1 MCRYGELLSHN
12 NAKYRRTVICEIKVM
27 NERIEYLCQK
37 ANKLPLTPGVYQM
50 KDAVG
55 KIIYIGKAKALKN
68 RVTSYF
74 RAIESH
80 NAKTYKL
87 VQNIYDFDF
96 IVTPTDLDALVLEA
110 SLIKLHNPKYNILL
124 KDDKGYNYIKISG
137 GEYPKITYALQ
148 TDDKNA
154 EYIGPY
160 TSGYTV
166 KQAIEEANRLF
177 MLPTCSR
184 KFPRDFGKE
193 RPCLNFH
200 IGRCM
205 GVCKGKISP
214 EEYRKNVEQA
224 VSYIKNGSKESIERL
239 TKEMEDCAEKLE
251 FEKAAKLRDRI
262 SAIQKAELTQHIYS
276 SKTTDYDIVAAA
288 VNMDQCSVAVV
299 KYRGGR
305 LIDKENFFIGQQEND
320 SQTREEFLVE
330 YYTDKAEMPK
340 EIYLD
345 MEIENRELLESYFSD
360 KFEHKISFTAPKRG
374 EGLTQVTLAKSN
386 AEEYLSLRVGRT
398 AKEISALE
406 DLRKILGLEKTP
418 EIIESYDI
426 SNMGEETRVAGMVVF
441 KNGRPFKQGYKK
453 FNIKYVS
460 GIDDYA
466 CMQEVIERRL
476 QRYLDGD
483 EGFAPLP
490 DLILLDGGKGHVAA
504 VKQVLDNMGM
514 ELNLYGLVKD
524 DKHRTRAIAKE
535 GGEIQING
543 NKNVFDLL
551 TRIQDE
557 VHRFSINFQ
566 RKQHKKKQYELEIT
580 RVRGIGEA
588 KAVALLK
595 KFKTKKAMKEATPEE
610 LAEAAKVGKDV
621 AEELYLFIQET
632 F

>member
-1 MCRYGELLSHN
+1 
-12 NAKYRRTVICEIKVM
+12 M
-27 NERIEYLCQK
+27 NERLDYLREK

-50 KDAVG
+50 KNSSG

-80 NAKTYKL
+80 NAKTYRL
-87 VQNIYDFDF
+87 VMNIYDFDF
-96 IVTPTDLDALVLEA
+96 IVTPTELDALVLEA
-110 SLIKLHNPKYNILL
+110 SLIKLHSPKYNILL

-137 GEYPKITYALQ
+137 EEYPRITYALQ
-148 TDDKNA
+148 KDDKDA

-166 KQAIEEANRLF
+166 KQAVEEANKLF
-177 MLPTCSR
+177 MLPTCTR
-184 KFPRDFGKE
+184 KFPRDFKKE

-205 GVCKGKISP
+205 GLCRGRVSRD
-214 EEYRKNVEQA
+214 EYRKSVNGA
-224 VSYIKNGSKESIERL
+224 VSYIKNGSKQSIERL
-239 TKEMEDCAEKLE
+239 TKEMEECAEKLE
-251 FEKAAKLRDRI
+251 FEKAAKLRDQI
-262 SAIQKAELTQHIYS
+262 SAIQKAELTQRVYFF
-276 SKTTDYDIVAAA
+276 KTNDVDIIAAA
-288 VNMDQCSVAVV
+288 VNMDICSVAVV

-305 LIDKENFFIGQQEND
+305 LIDKENFFIGDESD
-320 SQTREEFLVE
+320 SSQTREDFLVE
-330 YYTDKAEMPK
+330 YYSNKSEMPK
-340 EIYLD
+340 EIFLD
-345 MEIENRELLESYFSD
+345 AEIENKELLESYFAG
-360 KFEHKISFTAPKRG
+360 KYGHKVTISVPKRG
-374 EGLTQVTLAKSN
+374 EGLTQTILAKSN
-386 AEEYLSLRVGRT
+386 AEEYLSLKVGRT

-406 DLRKILGLEKTP
+406 DLKNILGLPKTP
-418 EIIESYDI
+418 ETIESYDI
-426 SNMGEETRVAGMVVF
+426 SNMGEETRVAGMIVF

-453 FNIKYVS
+453 FNIKYVQ

-466 CMQEVIERRL
+466 CMQEVIERRM

-483 EGFAPLP
+483 ESFSPLP

-504 VKQVLDNMGM
+504 VKQVLDKMGI
-514 ELNLYGLVKD
+514 EVSLYGLVKD

-535 GGEIQING
+535 GGEIQVNA
-543 NKNVFDLL
+543 NKNVFSLL
-551 TRIQDE
+551 TKIQDE

-566 RKQHKKKQYELEIT
+566 RSSHQKKQYELELT

-588 KAVALLK
+588 KAMALLK
-595 KFKTKKAMKEATPEE
+595 EFKTKKAMKEATAEE
-610 LAEAAKVGKDV
+610 LAKAAGVGKSV

>member
-1 MCRYGELLSHN
+1 
-12 NAKYRRTVICEIKVM
+12 
-27 NERIEYLCQK
+27 
-37 ANKLPLTPGVYQM
+37 M
-50 KDAVG
+50 KDSGG

-96 IVTPTDLDALVLEA
+96 IVTPTELDALVLEA

-137 GEYPKITYALQ
+137 EEYPKITYALQ
-148 TDDKNA
+148 TDDKKA

-184 KFPRDFGKE
+184 KFPKDFGKE

-214 EEYRKNVEQA
+214 EEYRKNVDQA

-330 YYTDKAEMPK
+330 YYGNKTEMPK
-340 EIYLD
+340 EIYIDTEL
-345 MEIENRELLESYFSD
+345 ENRELLESYFSD
-360 KFEHKISFTAPKRG
+360 KFGHKISFVTPKRG
-374 EGLTQVTLAKSN
+374 EGLTQLTLAKSN

-398 AKEISALE
+398 AKEITALE
-406 DLRKILGLEKTP
+406 DLKKILGLEKTP

-453 FNIKYVS
+453 FNIKYVQ

-466 CMQEVIERRL
+466 CMQEIIERRFR
-476 QRYLDGD
+476 RYLDGD
-483 EGFAPLP
+483 ESFAPLP

-504 VKQVLDNMGM
+504 VKQVLDRMGI
-514 ELNLYGLVKD
+514 EVSLYGLVKD

-543 NKNVFDLL
+543 NKKVFDLL

-580 RVRGIGEA
+580 RVKGIGEA
-588 KAVALLK
+588 KATALLK
-595 KFKTKKAMKEATPEE
+595 EFKTKKAMKEATVEQ
-610 LAEAAKVGKDV
+610 LAEAAKVGREV

>member
-1 MCRYGELLSHN
+1 
-12 NAKYRRTVICEIKVM
+12 M
-27 NERIEYLCQK
+27 NERLPYLREK

-50 KDAVG
+50 KDSGG

-80 NAKTYKL
+80 NPKTYRL
-87 VQNIYDFDF
+87 VQNINDFDF
-96 IVTPTDLDALVLEA
+96 IVTPTELDALVLEA
-110 SLIKLHNPKYNILL
+110 SLIKLHSPKYNILL

-137 GEYPKITYALQ
+137 EDYPKITYALQ
-148 TDDKNA
+148 TDDKKA

-166 KQAIEEANRLF
+166 KQAVEEANRLF
-177 MLPTCSR
+177 MLPTCTR

-214 EEYRKNVEQA
+214 EEYKKSVNQA
-224 VSYIKNGSKESIERL
+224 ISYIKNGSKQSIERL
-239 TKEMEDCAEKLE
+239 TKEMEEYAEKLE

-262 SAIQKAELTQHIYS
+262 AAIQKVELTQHIYS

-288 VNMDQCSVAVV
+288 VNMDKCSVAVV

-305 LIDKENFFIGQQEND
+305 LIDKENFFIGEEND
-320 SQTREEFLVE
+320 SGQTREEFLVE
-330 YYTDKAEMPK
+330 YYSDKAEMPK
-340 EIYLD
+340 EIYID
-345 MEIENRELLESYFSD
+345 TEIEGKELLESYFTD
-360 KFEHKISFTAPKRG
+360 RYKHKVSITVPKRG

-398 AKEISALE
+398 SKEIAALE
-406 DLRKILGLEKTP
+406 DLKDILGLAKTP

-453 FNIKYVS
+453 FNIKYVQ

-466 CMQEVIERRL
+466 CMQEVVERRIR
-476 QRYLDGD
+476 RYLDGD

-504 VKQVLDNMGM
+504 VKEILDK
-514 ELNLYGLVKD
+514 LNVQISLYGLVKD

-535 GGEIQING
+535 GGEIQVNS
-543 NKNVFDLL
+543 NKNVFTLI
-551 TRIQDE
+551 TKIQDE

-566 RKQHKKKQYELEIT
+566 RKQHKKKQYELELT

-588 KAVALLK
+588 KAMTLLK
-595 KFKTKKAMKEATPEE
+595 EYKTKKAMKEATAEQ
-610 LAEAAKVGKDV
+610 LAQTAKISKEV

>member
-1 MCRYGELLSHN
+1 
-12 NAKYRRTVICEIKVM
+12 M
-27 NERIEYLCQK
+27 NERIDYLREK

-50 KDAVG
+50 KDRGG

-80 NAKTYKL
+80 NAKTYRL

-96 IVTPTDLDALVLEA
+96 IVTPTELDALVLEA
-110 SLIKLHNPKYNILL
+110 SLIKLHSPKYNILL

-137 GEYPKITYALQ
+137 DEYPRITYALQ
-148 TDDKNA
+148 KDDKDA

-166 KQAIEEANRLF
+166 KQAVEEANKLF
-177 MLPTCSR
+177 MLPICNR
-184 KFPRDFGKE
+184 KFPRDFKKE
-193 RPCLNFH
+193 RPCLNYH

-205 GVCKGKISP
+205 GVCNGRISQD
-214 EEYRKNVEQA
+214 EYRKRVNQA
-224 VSYIKNGSKESIERL
+224 ISFIKNGSKKSIERL
-239 TKEMEDCAEKLE
+239 TKEMEEYAENLE
-251 FEKAAKLRDRI
+251 FEKAAELRDRI
-262 SAIQKAELTQHIYS
+262 AAIQKAELTQRIYFF
-276 SKTTDYDIVAAA
+276 KATDCDIIAAA
-288 VNMDQCSVAVV
+288 VNMGICSVAVV
-299 KYRGGR
+299 KYRDGR
-305 LIDKENFFIGQQEND
+305 LIDKENFFIGEESD
-320 SQTREEFLVE
+320 SSQTREDFLVE
-330 YYTDKAEMPK
+330 YYSNKAEMPK

-345 MEIENRELLESYFSD
+345 SEIENKELLESYFSG
-360 KFEHKISFTAPKRG
+360 KYNHKVAITVPKRG
-374 EGLTQVTLAKSN
+374 EGLTQTILAKSN

-406 DLRKILGLEKTP
+406 DLKNILGLPKTP
-418 EIIESYDI
+418 ETIESYDI

-453 FNIKYVS
+453 FNIKYVE

-466 CMQEVIERRL
+466 CMQEVIERRI

-483 EGFAPLP
+483 ESFSPLP

-504 VKQVLDNMGM
+504 VKQVLDRMGV
-514 ELNLYGLVKD
+514 EVNLYGLVKD

-535 GGEIQING
+535 GGEIQVNA
-543 NKNVFDLL
+543 NKNVFALL

-566 RKQHKKKQYELEIT
+566 RKQHKKKQYEMELT
-580 RVRGIGEA
+580 RIKGIGEA
-588 KAVALLK
+588 KAMTLLK
-595 KFKTKKAMKEATPEE
+595 EFKTKKAMKEATAEQ
-610 LAEAAKVGKDV
+610 LASAAKLNKEV

>member
-1 MCRYGELLSHN
+1 
-12 NAKYRRTVICEIKVM
+12 M
-27 NERIEYLCQK
+27 NERLPFLREK
-37 ANKLPLTPGVYQM
+37 ANKLPLSPGVYQM
-50 KDAVG
+50 KDSGG

-68 RVTSYF
+68 RVSSYF

-80 NAKTYKL
+80 NAKTYRL
-87 VQNIYDFDF
+87 VQNINDFDF
-96 IVTPTDLDALVLEA
+96 IVTPTELDALVLEA
-110 SLIKLHNPKYNILL
+110 SLIKLYSPKYNILL
-124 KDDKGYNYIKISG
+124 KDDKGYNYIKVSG
-137 GEYPKITYALQ
+137 GDYPKITYALQ
-148 TDDKNA
+148 TDDKSA

-166 KQAIEEANRLF
+166 KQAVEEANRLF
-177 MLPTCSR
+177 MLPTCSK
-184 KFPRDFGKE
+184 KFPRDIGKE

-205 GVCKGKISP
+205 GVCKGKISS
-214 EEYRKNVEQA
+214 EEYKKSVGQA
-224 VSYIKNGSKESIERL
+224 ISYIKNGSKQSIERL
-239 TKEMEDCAEKLE
+239 TEEMEEYAEKLE

-262 SAIQKAELTQHIYS
+262 AAIQKAELTQHIYS
-276 SKTTDYDIVAAA
+276 SKTSDYDVVAAA
-288 VNMDQCSVAVV
+288 VNMDKCSVAVV

-305 LIDKENFFIGQQEND
+305 LVDKENFFIGEEND
-320 SQTREEFLVE
+320 SSQTREDFLVE
-330 YYTDKAEMPK
+330 YYSDKTEMPR

-345 MEIENRELLESYFSD
+345 TELEDKELLEKYFVG
-360 KFEHKISFTAPKRG
+360 KYGHKVAITVPKRG

-406 DLRKILGLEKTP
+406 DLKNILGLSKTP

-453 FNIKYVS
+453 FNIKYVQ

-466 CMQEVIERRL
+466 CMQEVIERRFR
-476 QRYLDGD
+476 RYLDGD
-483 EGFAPLP
+483 ESFAPLP

-504 VKQVLDNMGM
+504 VKEVLDK
-514 ELNLYGLVKD
+514 LNVQVSLFGLVKD

-535 GGEIQING
+535 GGEIQVNG
-543 NKNVFDLL
+543 NKNVFSLI
-551 TRIQDE
+551 TKIQDE

-566 RKQHKKKQYELEIT
+566 RKQHKKKQYELELT
-580 RVRGIGEA
+580 RIHGIGEA
-588 KAVALLK
+588 KAAALLK
-595 KFKTKKAMKEATPEE
+595 EYKTKKAMKEATAAQ
-610 LAEAAKVGKDV
+610 LAQTAKLSRET

>member
-1 MCRYGELLSHN
+1 
-12 NAKYRRTVICEIKVM
+12 M
-27 NERIEYLCQK
+27 NERIDYLREK

-50 KDAVG
+50 KDRGG

-80 NAKTYKL
+80 NAKTYRL

-96 IVTPTDLDALVLEA
+96 IVTPTELDALVLEA
-110 SLIKLHNPKYNILL
+110 SLIKLHSPKYNILL

-137 GEYPKITYALQ
+137 DEYPRITYALQ
-148 TDDKNA
+148 KDDKDA

-166 KQAIEEANRLF
+166 KQAVEEANKLF
-177 MLPTCSR
+177 MLPICNR
-184 KFPRDFGKE
+184 KFPRDFKKE
-193 RPCLNFH
+193 RPCLNYH

-205 GVCKGKISP
+205 GVCNGRISQD
-214 EEYRKNVEQA
+214 EYRKRVNQA
-224 VSYIKNGSKESIERL
+224 ISFIKNGSKKSIERL
-239 TKEMEDCAEKLE
+239 TKEMEEYAENLE
-251 FEKAAKLRDRI
+251 FEKAAELRDRI
-262 SAIQKAELTQHIYS
+262 AAIQKAELTQRIYFF
-276 SKTTDYDIVAAA
+276 KATDCDIIAAA
-288 VNMDQCSVAVV
+288 VNMGICSVAVV
-299 KYRGGR
+299 KYRDGR
-305 LIDKENFFIGQQEND
+305 LIDKENFFIGEESD
-320 SQTREEFLVE
+320 SSQTREDFLVE
-330 YYTDKAEMPK
+330 YYSNKAEMPK

-345 MEIENRELLESYFSD
+345 SEIENKELLESYFSG
-360 KFEHKISFTAPKRG
+360 KYNHKVAITVPKRG
-374 EGLTQVTLAKSN
+374 EGLTQTILAKSN

-406 DLRKILGLEKTP
+406 DLKNILGLPKTP
-418 EIIESYDI
+418 ETIESYDI

-453 FNIKYVS
+453 FNIKYVE

-466 CMQEVIERRL
+466 CMQEVIERRI

-483 EGFAPLP
+483 ESFSPLP

-504 VKQVLDNMGM
+504 VKQVLDRMGV
-514 ELNLYGLVKD
+514 EVNLYGLVKD

-535 GGEIQING
+535 GGEIQVNA
-543 NKNVFDLL
+543 NKNVFALL

-566 RKQHKKKQYELEIT
+566 RKQHKKKQYEMELT
-580 RVRGIGEA
+580 RIKGIGEA
-588 KAVALLK
+588 KAMALLK
-595 KFKTKKAMKEATPEE
+595 EFKTKKAMKEATAQQ
-610 LAEAAKVGKDV
+610 LASAAKLNKEV

>member
-1 MCRYGELLSHN
+1 
-12 NAKYRRTVICEIKVM
+12 M
-27 NERIEYLCQK
+27 NERLPYLREK

-50 KDAVG
+50 KDSGG

-80 NAKTYKL
+80 NPKTYRL
-87 VQNIYDFDF
+87 VQNINDFDF
-96 IVTPTDLDALVLEA
+96 IVTPTELDALVLEA
-110 SLIKLHNPKYNILL
+110 SLIKLHSPKYNILL

-137 GEYPKITYALQ
+137 GDYPKITYALQ
-148 TDDKNA
+148 TDDKKA

-166 KQAIEEANRLF
+166 KQAVEEANKLF
-177 MLPTCSR
+177 MLPTCTR

-214 EEYRKNVEQA
+214 EEYKKSVNQA
-224 VSYIKNGSKESIERL
+224 ISYIKNGSKQSIERL
-239 TKEMEDCAEKLE
+239 TKEMEEYAEKLE

-262 SAIQKAELTQHIYS
+262 AAIQKAELTQHIYS

-288 VNMDQCSVAVV
+288 VNMDKCSVAVV

-305 LIDKENFFIGQQEND
+305 LIDKENFFIGEEND
-320 SQTREEFLVE
+320 SSQTREEFLVE
-330 YYTDKAEMPK
+330 YYSDKAEMPK
-340 EIYLD
+340 EIYID
-345 MEIENRELLESYFSD
+345 TEIEGKELLESYFTD
-360 KFEHKISFTAPKRG
+360 RYKHKVSITVPKRG

-398 AKEISALE
+398 SKEIAALE
-406 DLRKILGLEKTP
+406 DLKDILGLAKTP

-453 FNIKYVS
+453 FNIKYVQ

-466 CMQEVIERRL
+466 CMQEVVERRIR
-476 QRYLDGD
+476 RYLDGD

-504 VKQVLDNMGM
+504 VKEILDK
-514 ELNLYGLVKD
+514 LNVQISLYGLVKD

-535 GGEIQING
+535 GGEIQVNS
-543 NKNVFDLL
+543 NKNVFTLI
-551 TRIQDE
+551 TKIQDE

-566 RKQHKKKQYELEIT
+566 RKQHKKKQYELELT

-588 KAVALLK
+588 KAMTLLK
-595 KFKTKKAMKEATPEE
+595 EYKTKKAMKEATAEQ
-610 LAEAAKVGKDV
+610 LAQTAKISKEV

>member
-1 MCRYGELLSHN
+1 
-12 NAKYRRTVICEIKVM
+12 M
-27 NERIEYLCQK
+27 NERLPYLREK

-50 KDAVG
+50 KDSGG

-68 RVTSYF
+68 RVSSYF

-80 NAKTYKL
+80 NPKTYRL
-87 VQNIYDFDF
+87 VQNINDFDF
-96 IVTPTDLDALVLEA
+96 IVTPTELDALVLEA
-110 SLIKLHNPKYNILL
+110 SLIKLHSPKYNILL

-137 GEYPKITYALQ
+137 EDYPKITYALQ
-148 TDDKNA
+148 TDDKKA

-166 KQAIEEANRLF
+166 KQAVEEANKLF
-177 MLPTCSR
+177 MLPTCTR

-214 EEYRKNVEQA
+214 DEYKKSVNQA
-224 VSYIKNGSKESIERL
+224 VSYIKNGSKQSIERL
-239 TKEMEDCAEKLE
+239 TKEMEEYAEKLE

-262 SAIQKAELTQHIYS
+262 AAIQKAELTQHIYS
-276 SKTTDYDIVAAA
+276 SKTTDYDVVAAA
-288 VNMDQCSVAVV
+288 VNMDKCSVAVV

-305 LIDKENFFIGQQEND
+305 LIDKENFFIGEEND
-320 SQTREEFLVE
+320 SSQTREEFLVE
-330 YYTDKAEMPK
+330 YYSDKSEIPK
-340 EIYLD
+340 EIYID
-345 MEIENRELLESYFSD
+345 TEIEGKELLESYFTD
-360 KFEHKISFTAPKRG
+360 RYKHKVSIIVPKRG

-406 DLRKILGLEKTP
+406 DLKNILGLSKTP

-453 FNIKYVS
+453 FNIKYVQ

-466 CMQEVIERRL
+466 CMQEVVERRIR
-476 QRYLDGD
+476 RYLDGD

-504 VKQVLDNMGM
+504 VKEILDKLNVQI
-514 ELNLYGLVKD
+514 NLYGLVKD
-524 DKHRTRAIAKE
+524 DKHRTRAIARE
-535 GGEIQING
+535 GGEIQVNS
-543 NKNVFDLL
+543 NKNVFTLI

-557 VHRFSINFQ
+557 VHRFSVNFQ
-566 RKQHKKKQYELEIT
+566 RKQHKKKQYELELT
-580 RVRGIGEA
+580 RVHGIGEA
-588 KAVALLK
+588 KAMTLLK
-595 KFKTKKAMKEATPEE
+595 EYKTKKAMKEATAEQ
-610 LAEAAKVGKDV
+610 LAQTAKISREV

>member
-1 MCRYGELLSHN
+1 
-12 NAKYRRTVICEIKVM
+12 M
-27 NERIEYLCQK
+27 NERIDYLREK

-50 KDAVG
+50 KDRGG

-80 NAKTYKL
+80 NAKTYRL

-96 IVTPTDLDALVLEA
+96 IVTPTELDALVLEA
-110 SLIKLHNPKYNILL
+110 SLIKLHSPKYNILL

-137 GEYPKITYALQ
+137 DEYPRITYALQ
-148 TDDKNA
+148 KDDKDA

-166 KQAIEEANRLF
+166 KQAVEEANKLF
-177 MLPTCSR
+177 MLPICNR
-184 KFPRDFGKE
+184 KFPRDFKKE
-193 RPCLNFH
+193 RPCLNYH

-205 GVCKGKISP
+205 GVCNGRISQD
-214 EEYRKNVEQA
+214 EYRKRVNQA
-224 VSYIKNGSKESIERL
+224 ISFIKNGSKKSIERL
-239 TKEMEDCAEKLE
+239 TKEMEEYAENLE
-251 FEKAAKLRDRI
+251 FEKAAELRDRI
-262 SAIQKAELTQHIYS
+262 AAIQKAELTQRIYFF
-276 SKTTDYDIVAAA
+276 KATDCDIIAAA
-288 VNMDQCSVAVV
+288 VNMGICSVAVV
-299 KYRGGR
+299 KYRDGR
-305 LIDKENFFIGQQEND
+305 LIDKENFFIGEESD
-320 SQTREEFLVE
+320 SSQTREDFLVE
-330 YYTDKAEMPK
+330 YYSNKAEMPK

-345 MEIENRELLESYFSD
+345 SEIENKELLESYFSG
-360 KFEHKISFTAPKRG
+360 KYNHKVAITVPKRG
-374 EGLTQVTLAKSN
+374 EGLTQTILAKSN

-406 DLRKILGLEKTP
+406 DLKNILGLPKTP
-418 EIIESYDI
+418 ETIESYDI

-453 FNIKYVS
+453 FNIKYVE

-466 CMQEVIERRL
+466 CMQEVIERRI

-483 EGFAPLP
+483 ESFSPLP

-504 VKQVLDNMGM
+504 VKQVLDRMGV
-514 ELNLYGLVKD
+514 EVNLYGLVKD

-535 GGEIQING
+535 GGEIQVNA
-543 NKNVFDLL
+543 NKNVFALL

-566 RKQHKKKQYELEIT
+566 RKQHKKNQYEMEIT
-580 RVRGIGEA
+580 RIKGIGEA
-588 KAVALLK
+588 KAMTLLK
-595 KFKTKKAMKEATPEE
+595 EFKTKKAMKEATAEQ
-610 LAEAAKVGKDV
+610 LASAAKLNKEV